1 MSVATAFPTTQGV
14 PAPGPRCLA
23 CANCCVVFASA
34 PPAPVPRAR
43 PRFRAARPRAAR
55 SRRPDARRAR
65 AGTGFVFLC
74 LIGQLLARQ
83 PLYVV
88 GVDNPSVAS
97 NKCFGAAFTY
107 LFIVVVSI
115 ATLVYDK
122 ARPKAAVSSNYS
134 DMGQDMSFLG
144 SDATAERDR
153 RRASRAQERDAL
165 AGLEMQSMP
174 TKSML

>member
-23 CANCCVVFASA
+23 CANC
-34 PPAPVPRAR
+34 
-43 PRFRAARPRAAR
+43 
-55 SRRPDARRAR
+55 
-65 AGTGFVFLC
+65 TGFVFLC

>member
-43 PRFRAARPRAAR
+43 PRFRAAAAAIA
-55 SRRPDARRAR
+55 PARRGAR